1 MLLAGSVN
9 SDWYLGL
16 TIGFVLVVV
25 VVMVVAVILSYAARI
40 ADHAVVATEGLED
53 VRDGTAPLW
62 EVRKTNAAAIAI
74 LGATRAAREA
84 VVATLTGH
92 APAPNPE
99 IGSPEGQDGGGPSAD
114 GAPGQEVSANVR
126 RLQRE
131 RAIIR
136 RPQP

>member
-40 ADHAVVATEGLED
+40 ADHTLVATEGLEE

-62 EVRKTNAAAIAI
+62 AVRKTNSAAVAI
-74 LGATRAAREA
+74 LDAARSAREA
-84 VVATLTGH
+84 VVATLTGQAS
-92 APAPNPE
+92 AP
-99 IGSPEGQDGGGPSAD
+99 SGPSSGPQPPGEPQAAAD
-114 GAPGQEVSANVR
+114 PGQRPSANVGD
-126 RLQRE
+126 LQR
-131 RAIIR
+131 RGAVPR
-136 RPQP
+136 SNP